1 MQLPNL
7 QTIKAFDSAARH
19 QSFSRAAADLGLTP
33 GAVSHHM
40 KNLEERL
47 RVKLFKRNG
56 RGIALTEAGQ
66 SLHMKVKQGLALVEQ
81 AFDDAHH
88 RKLFRTLT
96 VSTLPSF
103 AERWLIPRLGQYLKT
118 HRQIDLSLRTS
129 LDLVDLA
136 KDGVDVAIRYGTG
149 DWDGVERTKLK
160 DEILFPVCSP
170 NFLNAKHPQTLKDM
184 AKSQL
189 LRHGRQPW
197 TPWFQAAGL
206 DALEPSRGLNFNDSG
221 AMLNAAAHG
230 YGIAL
235 ARFTLVEDDLRSG
248 RLVKLFDVEVQDVYS
263 WYAVWRPSADKK
275 SDVAAFCTW
284 LQQQLN
290 GSAKQVNN

>member
-19 QSFSRAAADLGLTP
+19 QSFSQAAADLGLTP

-40 KNLEERL
+40 KGLEERL
-47 RVKLFKRNG
+47 RVKLFRRSG
-56 RGIALTEAGQ
+56 RGVALTEAGQ
-66 SLHMKVKQGLALVEQ
+66 SLHMKIKQGLALVEQ
-81 AFDDAHH
+81 AFEDAHH

-103 AERWLIPRLGQYLKT
+103 AERWLIPRLGQYLKN
-118 HRQIDLSLRTS
+118 RNGIDLSLRTS

-136 KDGVDVAIRYGTG
+136 RDGVDVAVRYGSG

-160 DEILFPVCSP
+160 DESLFPVCSP
-170 NFLNAKHPQTLKDM
+170 GFLGGRHPGTAKEL
-184 AKSQL
+184 AKSLL
-189 LRHGRQPW
+189 LRHSRQPW

-206 DALEPSRGLNFNDSG
+206 DVLEPSRGLVFNDSG
-221 AMLNAAAHG
+221 TLLHAAAQG

-235 ARFTLVEDDLRSG
+235 ARSTLAEEDIRSG
-248 RLVKLFDVEVQDVYS
+248 RLVRLLDVSVQDVYS
-263 WYAVWRPSADKK
+263 WYAVWPPSADKA
-275 SDVAAFCTW
+275 SDVTAFYTW
-284 LQQQLN
+284 LRQQLN
-290 GSAKQVNN
+290 PGP